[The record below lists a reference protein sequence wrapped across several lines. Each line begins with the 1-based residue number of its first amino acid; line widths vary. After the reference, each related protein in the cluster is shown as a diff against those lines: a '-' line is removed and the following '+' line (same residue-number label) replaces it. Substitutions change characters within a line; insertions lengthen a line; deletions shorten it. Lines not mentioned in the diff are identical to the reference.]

1 MQLSVLSF
9 LRDESGAMAVDFVVM
24 GAGVVAG
31 VIAVLSVVSGG
42 SENLTNDVSTMLAE
56 VDVGTPPGDLPW
68 AGPQSGTAAAE
79 AGGSGAGVGGGSGLD
94 SELSAGLGTGSG
106 SSETGGSVTDEDG
119 TDISELEELIAS
131 LETEVLV
138 VDPAVV
144 VEEVVTDLIQDAVDS
159 ATAAIQIL
167 AERDVWVGRI
177 GDAAY
182 PQAAD
187 VVAAF
192 DQALISQGVMPPV

>member
-1 MQLSVLSF
+1 MQLSVLSY
-9 LRDESGAMAVDFVVM
+9 LRDESGAIGVDFVVM

-56 VDVGTPPGDLPW
+56 VDVGTPPGALPW

-79 AGGSGAGVGGGSGLD
+79 AGGSGAGVGGGSGID
-94 SELSAGLGTGSG
+94 GELSAGLGTGSG
-106 SSETGGSVTDEDG
+106 SGETGGSVTDDDG

-144 VEEVVTDLIQDAVDS
+144 VEEVVTDLIQDAVDG

-192 DQALISQGVMPPV
+192 DQALISQGLTPPV